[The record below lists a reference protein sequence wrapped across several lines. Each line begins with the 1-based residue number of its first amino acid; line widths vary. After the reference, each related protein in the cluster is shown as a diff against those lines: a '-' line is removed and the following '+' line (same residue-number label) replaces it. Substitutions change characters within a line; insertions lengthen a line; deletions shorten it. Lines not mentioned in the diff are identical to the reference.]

1 MHSWLGKVLP
11 PALLIAS
18 IPPATRSTHLV
29 QQALLHLPKMV
40 SKVLV
45 DRVARHTHIVH
56 NVSQNI
62 LMHLLG
68 WILWNADMLEVLLLL
83 LLQNPDDM
91 YAELLEQL
99 DAVEGQLPLAAVSH
113 IKPKDRGM
121 EGDKDKEKQQER
133 ERQKEREK
141 AQAAKAQLAARG
153 GLYALTC
160 CMSGNVPV
168 VLLSANYKR
177 NIAPSLKKLK

>member
-1 MHSWLGKVLP
+1 MR
-11 PALLIAS
+11 
-18 IPPATRSTHLV
+18 ATWPCGH
-29 QQALLHLPKMV
+29 M
-40 SKVLV
+40 
-45 DRVARHTHIVH
+45 
-56 NVSQNI
+56 
-62 LMHLLG
+62 
-68 WILWNADMLEVLLLL
+68 
-83 LLQNPDDM
+83 QNPDDM

-153 GLYALTC
+153 GL
-160 CMSGNVPV
+160 
-168 VLLSANYKR
+168 
-177 NIAPSLKKLK
+177 

>member
-1 MHSWLGKVLP
+1 MCGG
-11 PALLIAS
+11 
-18 IPPATRSTHLV
+18 V
-29 QQALLHLPKMV
+29 Q
-40 SKVLV
+40 
-45 DRVARHTHIVH
+45 T
-56 NVSQNI
+56 
-62 LMHLLG
+62 
-68 WILWNADMLEVLLLL
+68 
-83 LLQNPDDM
+83 PDDM

-153 GLYALTC
+153 GLYALIC
-160 CMSGNVPV
+160 CVSGLCWAPCSAM
-168 VLLSANYKR
+168 LLMGACCDTALCSACNTP
-177 NIAPSLKKLK
+177 ALAT

>member
-1 MHSWLGKVLP
+1 M
-11 PALLIAS
+11 
-18 IPPATRSTHLV
+18 
-29 QQALLHLPKMV
+29 PK
-40 SKVLV
+40 
-45 DRVARHTHIVH
+45 
-56 NVSQNI
+56 
-62 LMHLLG
+62 
-68 WILWNADMLEVLLLL
+68 LLLL

-153 GLYALTC
+153 GLYVLIC
-160 CMSGNVPV
+160 CMFDNVVMALP
-168 VLLSANYKR
+168 LANQERKCSHC
-177 NIAPSLKKLK
+177 P